1 VNGGW
6 GQGLLGRW
14 LGVRLLIFGL
24 ISAITTTG
32 CSFLWVR
39 EPPTQLNAGPSSRT
53 LLPSCGDSYTAPAM
67 DTAAVLFF
75 ALPTIGLASMSKE
88 EFIKGE
94 SSSSGLAGDRHP
106 NTTRFVAVG
115 VFAAMALTGLVSAIY
130 GYHYVANCRTVPM
143 PTIQGITF
151 KAGTHVGFRNDGSI
165 SEATP
170 SDDTTIGGTT
180 YKAETEVKFRASG
193 EVQSGFLAAD
203 ATIGGAT
210 YKAGTEVEFRASG
223 EVQSGFLAADATI
236 QGTAFKAGT
245 EVWFHVDGGIGF
257 VTLAV
262 NSNIDGIT
270 YEAGTKVEFYRS
282 GKVESGTM
290 AADTALP
297 TLEISRVGIVLGPS
311 VGDIAYSPE
320 ETTEE
325 IITYR
330 AGTTVK
336 FDAKGRVVGAGRR

>member
-1 VNGGW
+1 
-6 GQGLLGRW
+6 
-14 LGVRLLIFGL
+14 
-24 ISAITTTG
+24 
-32 CSFLWVR
+32 
-39 EPPTQLNAGPSSRT
+39 
-53 LLPSCGDSYTAPAM
+53 
-67 DTAAVLFF
+67 
-75 ALPTIGLASMSKE
+75 
-88 EFIKGE
+88 
-94 SSSSGLAGDRHP
+94 
-106 NTTRFVAVG
+106 
-115 VFAAMALTGLVSAIY
+115 
-130 GYHYVANCRTVPM
+130 
-143 PTIQGITF
+143 
-151 KAGTHVGFRNDGSI
+151 
-165 SEATP
+165 
-170 SDDTTIGGTT
+170 
-180 YKAETEVKFRASG
+180 
-193 EVQSGFLAAD
+193 
-203 ATIGGAT
+203 
-210 YKAGTEVEFRASG
+210 
-223 EVQSGFLAADATI
+223 LAADATI

-282 GKVESGTM
+282 GKVESGTL